1 MLGSHWMYR
10 VWASYLYE
18 ELIGSDFDLGLSYSR
33 DSVFL
38 QFRSKGHRKAFEL
51 KFVNGF
57 LIILPSH
64 PLREHSKKKTN
75 AVVQFKELSKQTV
88 KDIGYAPIDR
98 VLTIKFQNEYQLVL
112 KGFGKFSNI
121 LLYNQ
126 NEPFPLAIFR
136 LNLKKDWSVDKK
148 VIIEDIQWLQ
158 SKENN
163 ILPTDN
169 IDEWNTQFPALK
181 WEQIPSKWFNKNQ
194 FEASQSSLRI
204 KELTNP
210 ENYYFHINSNKNKI
224 DFELNKQ
231 EPREVLLIYQEL
243 ESCIREYL
251 RTYFFIEQE
260 KQIKNLI
267 SKKIKSLSSNLKNIT
282 KRKDALKKQR
292 SFREL
297 GDLIMA
303 NAHSIKAGVSEALI
317 TDFFTN
323 QRIRVKLDPKLSS
336 AENAQKFYRKS
347 KNERLEWDFVTIH
360 EKNTQDE
367 LDHLLDLQK
376 RIDSAK
382 NGKEL
387 NEIKQQLHPEKE
399 VKKQTNTATYRS
411 LRLGE
416 LEIWL
421 GKNAKSND
429 ELLRKASKNDLWFH
443 AADVSG
449 SHVLARTN
457 GKVLNKTQLEKV
469 AQLAAFHSKG
479 RSQPIQTVQYT
490 KRKFLSKPKNGA
502 AGAVKSSQFET
513 IDVIPTDLK
522 L

>member
-51 KFVNGF
+51 KFVNGI

-158 SKENN
+158 SKE
-163 ILPTDN
+163 I
-169 IDEWNTQFPALK
+169 
-181 WEQIPSKWFNKNQ
+181 
-194 FEASQSSLRI
+194 
-204 KELTNP
+204 TNP

-267 SKKIKSLSSNLKNIT
+267 SKKIKSLSSNIKNIT

-411 LRLGE
+411 LHLGE

-421 GKNAKSND
+421 GKNAKSNV

-490 KRKFLSKPKNGA
+490 KRKFLSKPKNGS
-502 AGAVKSSQFET
+502 AGEVKLSQFKT
-513 IDVIPTDLK
+513 IDVVPMDLK
-522 L
+522 S